1 MSRQSPPQK
10 GFLIGF
16 LLFFF
21 AVETFTTFRTA
32 TICCRNTV
40 PTLLA
45 RRRTGPIVSVM
56 TLSAPLSGIKA
67 AESRLARAVAAY
79 IPELGLNRQSVEA
92 GAHSLGLGEGD
103 LIAPHGAADIAAI
116 LWRGHDE
123 VLLTPETAES
133 LAGMKIREKIGYL
146 LNLRLNEAAQDEKV
160 AKRLMGFFAL
170 PQHAALYHRLL
181 WETAGIIWRLAGDKA
196 LDENHYSKRLIVSG
210 IITTAMMTRLSLGGS
225 LGREAQLKQIE
236 RNIEQVMQFEKFK
249 AKLPVKPEEIVLNLA
264 RTLGRLRFG
273 QNAA

>member
-1 MSRQSPPQK
+1 
-10 GFLIGF
+10 
-16 LLFFF
+16 
-21 AVETFTTFRTA
+21 
-32 TICCRNTV
+32 
-40 PTLLA
+40 
-45 RRRTGPIVSVM
+45 M
-56 TLSAPLSGIKA
+56 TMSAPLSGIKA
-67 AESRLARAVAAY
+67 AESRLAKAVAAY

-92 GAHSLGLGEGD
+92 GAYSLGFGDGERD
-103 LIAPHGAADIAAI
+103 LIAPHGAPDIAAI

-146 LNLRLNEAAQDEKV
+146 LNLRLDEAAQDEKL

-170 PQHAALYHRLL
+170 PQNAALYHRLL
-181 WETAGIIWRLAGDKA
+181 WETAGTIWRLAGDKA

-210 IITTAMMTRLSLGGS
+210 IITTAMMTRLSR
-225 LGREAQLKQIE
+225 GRDAQLEQID

-249 AKLPVKPEEIVLNLA
+249 AKLPVKPEEIALNLA

-273 QNAA
+273 HDAA